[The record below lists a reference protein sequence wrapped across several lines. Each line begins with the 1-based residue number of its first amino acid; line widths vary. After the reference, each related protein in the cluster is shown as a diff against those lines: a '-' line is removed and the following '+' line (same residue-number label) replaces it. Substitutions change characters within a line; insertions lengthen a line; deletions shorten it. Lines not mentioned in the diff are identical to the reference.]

1 MVKDEDPHA
10 LDDVPKWVMPMIS
23 PMHGQI
29 TAVAIEYG
37 LYENRFWL
45 PRIRAAEG
53 SAQVSFMRVPFKME
67 QSFKYA
73 SVNALDTL
81 PAPVVL
87 ASQTLLDT
95 LPDSL
100 ADKMRDSIRAVRGA
114 RRDSVKAGLL
124 KAPPPQGDTN

>member
-1 MVKDEDPHA
+1 GFAVALEVWAMMKDEDPHA
-10 LDDVPKWVMPMIS
+10 LDDVPRWVMPMIS

-37 LYENRFWL
+37 LYEGRFWL

-53 SAQVSFMRVPFKME
+53 SAQVSFMHVPFKME

-73 SVNALDTL
+73 SVNARDSL
-81 PAPVVL
+81 PAIIV
-87 ASQTLLDT
+87 AGSMRLDT

-100 ADKMRDSIRAVRGA
+100 AEHIRDSLRTSRRA
-114 RRDSVKAGLL
+114 RRDSVKEGL
-124 KAPPPQGDTN
+124 